1 MKKKWLLLPLMGVML
16 PLVMMSFLLFS
27 SAAGGGS
34 EGTTGVGTSLTA
46 KEVAS
51 KTDISE
57 ERAKDVIKILNW
69 LMGKEESTLE
79 GATGV
84 LAVAERESG
93 FDPAAIN
100 TGGGVAG
107 YFQWSGWSN
116 QVNGNRWALAR
127 ERKLDPDVELDLM
140 SKELNGNWK
149 KVKDYLKT
157 AKSPEEAAL
166 YWSEHYEGVSL
177 SDGQTKAETL
187 KKNAQK
193 WQEVFKGTVSNQG
206 KKSSKK
212 KKGKVKG
219 NAQVASGQISSEIPA
234 GFTLDKPMNT
244 SGFIASSYPY
254 GQCTWFVYNR
264 AKEFGVSFSPYM
276 GNGGDWKS
284 QSGYEV
290 TNTPTKHAAV
300 SFYPGQAGADFTYGH
315 VSFVEDVAADGSV
328 LISESNVSGLG
339 VVTYRVFDSESAK
352 KLTYVIGHK

>member
-1 MKKKWLLLPLMGVML
+1 MKKRWLLGSVVGLILPLMVM
-16 PLVMMSFLLFS
+16 SSLLFS

-34 EGTTGVGTSLTA
+34 EGTIGVGTSLTA

-93 FDPAAIN
+93 FDPEAIN

-127 ERKLDPDVELDLM
+127 ERKLDSEVELDLM

-187 KKNAQK
+187 KKNAKK
-193 WQEVFKGTVSNQG
+193 WHEVFKGTISNQG
-206 KKSSKK
+206 RKSGKK
-212 KKGKVKG
+212 KKKVKG
-219 NAQVASGQISSEIPA
+219 NAQVASGQVSSEVPA
-234 GFTLDKPMNT
+234 GFALDEPINT
-244 SGFIASSYPY
+244 SGYIAATYPY

-264 AKEFGVSFSPYM
+264 AKTFGISFSPYM

-284 QSGYEV
+284 QAGYEV

-300 SFYPGQAGADFTYGH
+300 SFYPGQAGADSTYGH
-315 VSFVEDVAADGSV
+315 IAFVEDVSSDGSV

-339 VVTYRVFDSESAK
+339 VVTYRVFDSGAAK
-352 KLTYVIGHK
+352 NLTYVIGRK

>member
-1 MKKKWLLLPLMGVML
+1 MPLMGLML

-79 GATGV
+79 GAT
-84 LAVAERESG
+84 AERESG
-93 FDPAAIN
+93 FDPEAIN

-127 ERKLDPDVELDLM
+127 ERKLDSEVELDLM

-157 AKSPEEAAL
+157 AKSPEEASL

-187 KKNAQK
+187 KKNAKK
-193 WQEVFKGTVSNQG
+193 WHEVFKGTISSQG
-206 KKSSKK
+206 KKSGKK
-212 KKGKVKG
+212 KKKVKG
-219 NAQVASGQISSEIPA
+219 NAQVASGQVSSEVPA
-234 GFTLDKPMNT
+234 GFALDEPINT
-244 SGFIASSYPY
+244 SGYIAATYPY

-264 AKEFGVSFSPYM
+264 AKTFGISFSPYM

-284 QSGYEV
+284 QAGYEV

-300 SFYPGQAGADFTYGH
+300 SFYPGQAGADSTYGH
-315 VSFVEDVAADGSV
+315 IAFVEDVSSDGSV

-339 VVTYRVFDSESAK
+339 VVTYRVFDSGAAK
-352 KLTYVIGHK
+352 NLTYVIGRK

>member
-1 MKKKWLLLPLMGVML
+1 MKKRWLLGSVVGLILPLMVM
-16 PLVMMSFLLFS
+16 SSLLFS
-27 SAAGGGS
+27 STAGGGS

-93 FDPAAIN
+93 FDPEAIN

-127 ERKLDPDVELDLM
+127 ERKLDSEVELDLM

-157 AKSPEEAAL
+157 VKSPEEAAL

-187 KKNAQK
+187 KKNAKK
-193 WQEVFKGTVSNQG
+193 WHEVFKGTISNQG
-206 KKSSKK
+206 RKSGKK
-212 KKGKVKG
+212 KKKVKG
-219 NAQVASGQISSEIPA
+219 NAQVASGQVSSEVPA
-234 GFTLDKPMNT
+234 GFALDEPINT
-244 SGFIASSYPY
+244 SGYIAATYPY

-264 AKEFGVSFSPYM
+264 AKTFGISFSPYM

-284 QSGYEV
+284 QAGYEV

-300 SFYPGQAGADFTYGH
+300 SFYPGQAGADPTYGH
-315 VSFVEDVAADGSV
+315 IAFVEDVSSDGSV

-339 VVTYRVFDSESAK
+339 VVTYRVFDSGAAK
-352 KLTYVIGHK
+352 NLTYVIGRK